1 MHAEYIHGRIGSAG
15 FSFINWIVK
24 MAENLGH
31 ENVRDILGVVLPIQL
46 EINGKNFK
54 CLVWGKYLKY
64 LSDRKYTIESQ

>member
-1 MHAEYIHGRIGSAG
+1 
-15 FSFINWIVK
+15 

-64 LSDRKYTIESQ
+64 LSDRKYKIESQ